1 MGETHLQDLQF
12 RLMTIELLTIA
23 KKKYTYRELASKTGL
38 PVTVLSRYVKGHVLP
53 GGGRA
58 RKLWVILKNLVGLEE
73 ELRRRI
79 KFDESGY
86 FDNTSIISDIA
97 LLKQAAQYALSKFAG
112 RRITKVLTVATDG
125 IPLATVVADALNVD
139 LLMVKKNKEVGVKD
153 FIEETFI
160 PGFSDVITSLYL
172 PKGAVKRG
180 DSVLIV
186 DDVIKTGETQ
196 RALMDMMKKARAEV
210 AGIYALIAIENDWL
224 SKLQNTPKCPIEVVI
239 TVRPRKIN
247 KRRQK

>member
-1 MGETHLQDLQF
+1 MSETHLQDLQF
-12 RLMTIELLTIA
+12 RLMTIELLQIA

-53 GGGRA
+53 GGSRA
-58 RKLWVILKNLVGLEE
+58 RKIWTVLKKLVGLEE

-79 KFDESGY
+79 KFDEAGY

-97 LLKQAAQYALSKFAG
+97 LLKQAAQHALSKFAG
-112 RRITKVLTVATDG
+112 KRITKVLTAATDG
-125 IPLATVVADALNVD
+125 IPLATVVAEALNVD
-139 LLMVKKNKEVGVKD
+139 LLIVKKSKEVGVKD

-172 PKGAVKRG
+172 PKGAVKKG

-196 RALMDMMKKARAEV
+196 RALMDMMRKARAEV
-210 AGIYALIAIENDWL
+210 AGVYALIAIGNDWL
-224 SKLQNTPKCPIEVVI
+224 SKFQAVPNCPIEVVI
-239 TVRPRKIN
+239 NVKQ
-247 KRRQK
+247 QK

>member
-1 MGETHLQDLQF
+1 
-12 RLMTIELLTIA
+12 MTIELLRIA
-23 KKKYTYRELASKTGL
+23 KKKYTYRELASKTNL

-53 GGGRA
+53 GGSRA
-58 RKLWVILKNLVGLEE
+58 RRIWTVLKKLVGLED

-79 KFDESGY
+79 KFDEEGY

-97 LLKQAAQYALSKFAG
+97 LLKQAAQHALSKFAG
-112 RRITKVLTVATDG
+112 KRITKVLTAATDG
-125 IPLATVVADALNVD
+125 IPLATVVADALTVD
-139 LLMVKKNKEVGVKD
+139 LLIVKKSKEVGVRD

-196 RALMDMMKKARAEV
+196 RALMDMMRKARAEV
-210 AGIYALIAIENDWL
+210 AGVYALIAIGNDWL
-224 SKLQNTPKCPIEVVI
+224 TKLQAAPKCPIEVVI
-239 TVRPRKIN
+239 KVKQ
-247 KRRQK
+247 QK